1 MTPSHTPLYL
11 SQEIRALEQAASHDG
26 LMRKAGL
33 AIAALATEFVRKPG
47 DTILIVAGPGNNGG
61 DALVAALHLKQ
72 NLHRVVVVLAGI
84 VNKLPP
90 DARAACDAWFASGG
104 TLQSA
109 IPENMQFGL
118 AIDGLFGIGLQ
129 RPVSGQHAELIQ
141 QLNRL
146 TCPILAIDIAS
157 GLSADTGCTLGHAV
171 VATHTL
177 TFIGL
182 KPGFFMAD
190 GPDHTGNIRFNNLGV
205 RATDSNPQ
213 GVLLAREMFIPA
225 LPPRM
230 HNSHKGLYGSVA
242 VVGGANGMTG
252 AVLLAARAALLI
264 GSGRVYGG
272 LLAEHGALLD
282 PAQPELMLR
291 RAPGLHKDI
300 PVTCAVVGPGL
311 GRSEDAAK
319 IVADWLLQPIPL
331 VLDADALRLVSLYAQ
346 LKTLLQQRT
355 HPTIITPHPGEAAA
369 LLACSGDEIQQDRI
383 TNALKLAQ
391 ELRVTVILKGA
402 GTICADTDGTW
413 AINTTGNPGL
423 ASAGTGDVLAGIIGG
438 LIAQGVEPSHAA
450 RLGVYLHGA
459 AADALVAEGT
469 GPVGLT
475 ASEVALKARELIN
488 KMVEA

>member
-1 MTPSHTPLYL
+1 
-11 SQEIRALEQAASHDG
+11 
-26 LMRKAGL
+26 
-33 AIAALATEFVRKPG
+33 
-47 DTILIVAGPGNNGG
+47 
-61 DALVAALHLKQ
+61 
-72 NLHRVVVVLAGI
+72 
-84 VNKLPP
+84 
-90 DARAACDAWFASGG
+90 
-104 TLQSA
+104 
-109 IPENMQFGL
+109 
-118 AIDGLFGIGLQ
+118 
-129 RPVSGQHAELIQ
+129 
-141 QLNRL
+141 
-146 TCPILAIDIAS
+146 
-157 GLSADTGCTLGHAV
+157 
-171 VATHTL
+171 
-177 TFIGL
+177 
-182 KPGFFMAD
+182 MAD